1 MSRSL
6 SVCLCLFA
14 AFWLAGSQF
23 SVEIKEPRLTT
34 FLNRI
39 TNTTFDLIKSG
50 INVFGQTIDKIIE
63 TFSRI
68 EDRLSALVELIRSQL
83 IKGVPELSIPVL
95 DPLHINKLE
104 FDVRH
109 DAANLKGKAEDITIK
124 HISKFVVD
132 KEALTDLGKL
142 RFRLDLNLTFPFIK
156 VNGTYQVNGL
166 IGHTF
171 KIFGNGPFRLN
182 LKDLR
187 VGTTTYLKFT
197 LPAQLRVERLK
208 IDANLRRLDNRFENM
223 MNDPETG
230 ALINKAISR
239 LAPEALK
246 ILWPELRGSV
256 ESQLMKYINS
266 ILDNASV
273 VNFAKRIFNIV

>member
-1 MSRSL
+1 MSRFFSIF
-6 SVCLCLFA
+6 VCLFA
-14 AFWLAGSQF
+14 TFWLAGSQF
-23 SVEIKEPRLTT
+23 NVEIKEPRLTT

-39 TNTTFDLIKSG
+39 TNTTFDLIKTG
-50 INVFGQTIDKIIE
+50 LNVFGQTVEKIID

-68 EDRLSALVELIRSQL
+68 EDRLSALVELIRNQL

-109 DAANLKGKAEDITIK
+109 DAAIIKGKAEDVTIK

-132 KEALTDLGKL
+132 KESLTDLGKL

-166 IGHTF
+166 IGQTF
-171 KIFGNGPFRLN
+171 KIFGDGPFRLN
-182 LKDLR
+182 LKDLKI
-187 VGTTTYLKFT
+187 GTSTILKFT
-197 LPAQLRVERLK
+197 LPAQLRVERMN
-208 IDANLRRLDNRFENM
+208 IDARLRRLDNNFENM
-223 MNDPETG
+223 MNDPDTG

-246 ILWPELRGSV
+246 ILWPELKGSV
-256 ESQLMKYINS
+256 ESQLMKYINN
-266 ILDNASV
+266 ILENATV
-273 VNFAKRIFNIV
+273 VNIAKRLFNIT